1 MEYFNEKPKE
11 NDEAVAVNFCYTVS
25 IILGL
30 GLMGMSIFGLQDAS
44 AGTATKKAQEI
55 EEAIEEWQQTL
66 RADFTTNLSF
76 MLYRKDAAQEE
87 F

>member
-1 MEYFNEKPKE
+1 
-11 NDEAVAVNFCYTVS
+11 
-25 IILGL
+25 
-30 GLMGMSIFGLQDAS
+30 MGMSIFGLQDAS

-55 EEAIEEWQQTL
+55 EESIEEWQQTL

-76 MLYRKDAAQEE
+76 MLYRKDPAQEE